1 MHDIQQQIFSELDK
15 FQKLTDDAQKI
26 ILEVADRLNDGYSP
40 EESTT
45 GNLFASLKG
54 LRKLYESI
62 CSMIASESN
71 VLEVSQKELS
81 ASELRRIAEGI
92 NEAAELAKED
102 LRRFIRI
109 KSSME
114 MFSDQIKPVQEKAE
128 KLLQRL
134 EQNPTGSARKS
145 ALNEAV
151 KYQKFLAML
160 DQELTEGNV
169 SNTFELSK
177 IFPAMTVIGLTAN
190 QYYIDGE
197 DSHSKHK
204 PEIITPKTKPA
215 PQTSTA
221 KTESTS
227 QNSSRKN
234 ESTPQSSSH
243 KNESASQEFDDKP
256 NIPAEDRTL
265 TPRNPVKP
273 KKPSAKAFRDEIIKN
288 AVSAGHDIGHNV
300 MELINIF
307 SHYAVLTAEQAF
319 EFRVYYMAQGVKDI
333 KERGEYIDEEL
344 NAGREEGMKATTD
357 ALEWLERKKAVS
369 YFPAADDDDEG
380 FYCLTKWLADSLEK
394 AEVKKRFKEPSIGK
408 APVGADNE
416 LSEYYASQTV
426 QRNSMMLEYLLFCSE
441 SDRIDKLGAILS
453 GTMSTLDGTTVPV
466 FWEGKEYKCPLF
478 LSLADA
484 VSYTSAAK
492 SESFVVAQDS
502 PDQVNSVLEIL
513 DDETRDKL
521 FILDDKLYRGFV
533 SIDDEEDEI
542 FLIHVDDDDD
552 DSADLPAEDL
562 SAEHEPQLGFNFDS
576 DNEPTPAEVNESSEN
591 EIADSLLESSKA
603 ADESET
609 IPAKVNEA
617 HENEIADSLLE
628 SSEVVYNSETI
639 PAIPDDDTLADE
651 VISLLNDTDTGSK
664 EIPYPSLI
672 TAVLAAKAVE
682 SNPDNVK
689 CSELSAKIDMAAH
702 VFHDSPEYT
711 GANLSAA
718 FPDNPAGDEISE
730 CLMLAAYLR
739 AMISPEMPY
748 SDFEMKRRLDEIS
761 ADYDSFF
768 PSAREARKVFARI
781 YEFHKR
787 FGTFPADFLEKSGES
802 KNESGLSRIKTEAE
816 SLLAIPTFNKDM
828 KVLPFFAREFFGPAC
843 DIYPRVKA
851 VSDDDRSMTDN
862 VRAFV
867 ERYYDPNEKM
877 SAGKMEDLIDK
888 VWADVWHERAGAMQ
902 GRVRPLISNLRT
914 SVERNFYVRLSIM
927 HKWLSAVETE
937 TVNFDA
943 EALTAARNDIL
954 SLSEDALSK
963 LRGKPG
969 KSVVMMALDDIRAK
983 LTNSPQPEYFA
994 VLLTNGII
1002 PLDSDGSPILGNSDV
1017 KYYEPARNMMR
1028 FINAK
1033 RLTLSQAE
1041 QKILYDEKSPMY
1053 ENLHQLEMI
1062 YRITGRESDLGDD
1075 AKRARES
1082 AEKYTEDFRLKI
1094 DTDYAFG
1101 RISEDDAETLKSF
1114 IAENESIMAGGD
1126 FGCWRQFLEAIRL
1139 QADDISA
1146 VSKERIMS
1154 EIKSCIESAGE
1165 SPEILS
1171 EAMRLSE
1178 EGSLNAAESFLN
1190 RYESAKAMGIPAPEV
1205 HSERTEIDA
1214 FTEFMTKFDELYRE
1228 CDKPKS
1234 KEKTLKSLGK
1244 NYIEDNPPEEWPTLS
1259 RKLKDERTAII
1270 DNWPSR
1276 LGNTTHEQ
1284 IRALVAGLGFSPE
1297 TSEGSVKK
1305 ESANPDFPNVE
1316 IFSVMMRKND
1326 GRNCSHPIAKFG
1338 TKLESLSVIILYG
1351 SGNPEK
1357 IVSSIMEREPGTSIL
1372 LMDYHISRNVRSQ
1385 FAKSFRTHGR
1395 QDKYFLLVDRVL
1407 ALFLTLKDTSGR
1419 LSTLLQCT
1427 LPYTSCIPFTKGSG
1441 YVAPEMF
1448 YGRERELA
1456 DIRSPEGSSIV
1467 YGGRQLGK
1475 TSLLRRAETL
1485 EHNPDKLKF
1494 AVYSDLTANGLM
1506 KAFEDGFSETDFVS
1520 GIIQSVN
1527 AKVPGL
1533 LDSNNTLQAMC
1544 GNIEALISS
1553 KKAASFMLLLDEADA
1568 FLDSIRGE
1576 NYEPLLPLVNLRKS
1590 TEHKFRF
1597 VLAGLHNVMRATKYT
1612 ADNNPLGQLGY
1623 ALCIRP
1629 LSPFEAQRLLLE
1641 PLEYLGFRID
1651 PERHL
1656 ETILTATNYYPG
1668 VIQYFGY
1675 TLLEKFT
1682 DRCINSG
1689 SDEITPPFPVD
1700 DSLLGSVIASQELTE
1715 AATHTLR
1722 LSLSLDKYFMLAQ
1735 CIAYLYYSGGGEVSG
1750 AFRGF
1755 SVSEIIEADSELT
1768 QCMAGESY
1776 ESYDAMLREMSDMG
1790 ILSRLSNGS
1799 YRFRRQSFVKS
1810 IWPDEDSVLRTGE

>member
-1 MHDIQQQIFSELDK
+1 MQDIQQQIFSELEK
-15 FQKLTDDAQKI
+15 FQKLTDDARKI
-26 ILEVADRLNDGYSP
+26 LLDVDVKLKEGYSP
-40 EESTT
+40 EESATT
-45 GNLFASLKG
+45 NLFASLKG

-62 CSMIASESN
+62 CAMIASESN
-71 VLEVSQKELS
+71 SLEISRGELS
-81 ASELRRIAEGI
+81 ASELRKIAEGI
-92 NEAAELAKED
+92 NEAAELAKDD

-109 KSSME
+109 KSSMAA
-114 MFSDQIKPVQEKAE
+114 FNGHIKPVQEKAE

-169 SNTFELSK
+169 SNAEELSK
-177 IFPAMTVIGLTAN
+177 IFPPMTVIGLTAGH
-190 QYYIDGE
+190 YRIDEGIPRA
-197 DSHSKHK
+197 K
-204 PEIITPKTKPA
+204 PEPAKTLRQQENEALETESHEIESAQTESHPQEIISKLENETPAKISDRKSSVKGKILTARTPVKTKKA
-215 PQTSTA
+215 
-221 KTESTS
+221 
-227 QNSSRKN
+227 
-234 ESTPQSSSH
+234 
-243 KNESASQEFDDKP
+243 
-256 NIPAEDRTL
+256 
-265 TPRNPVKP
+265 
-273 KKPSAKAFRDEIIKN
+273 SAKEFREEIVKGAMN
-288 AVSAGHDIGHNV
+288 AGSILGHDAV
-300 MELINIF
+300 ELLNIF
-307 SHYAVLTAEQAF
+307 SRYGILTLKQAF
-319 EFRVYYMAQGVKDI
+319 ELRIYYLALSIKDS
-333 KERGEYIDEEL
+333 KERKDYISDKLSEE
-344 NAGREEGMKATTD
+344 EEGLSATRA

-369 YFPAADDDDEG
+369 FFPRDDGDY
-380 FYCLTKWLADSLEK
+380 FYCLTKWIAGSIDK
-394 AEVKKRFKEPSIGK
+394 AEVKKRFKDP
-408 APVGADNE
+408 PVGKFLFSADNE
-416 LSEYYASQTV
+416 LSEEDAIRITRQNEMVLTYMRYCVGKNLIDRLGYIISNTLCLHWDAS
-426 QRNSMMLEYLLFCSE
+426 
-441 SDRIDKLGAILS
+441 
-453 GTMSTLDGTTVPV
+453 VPI
-466 FWEGKEYKCPLF
+466 FWEGKEYKCAEIF
-478 LSLADA
+478 SSIQSA
-484 VSYTSAAK
+484 VSHTSYLKEPTLAVTQ
-492 SESFVVAQDS
+492 ES
-502 PDQVNSVLEIL
+502 PEHINTVLGYF
-513 DDETRDKL
+513 DDETRDNI
-521 FILDDKLYRGFV
+521 FVYTDTMHRGFV
-533 SIDDEEDEI
+533 KIDDEDDDNGG
-542 FLIHVDDDDD
+542 DDDDD
-552 DSADLPAEDL
+552 FLADDL
-562 SAEHEPQLGFNFDS
+562 LDDPDLQLGFNFDS
-576 DNEPTPAEVNESSEN
+576 DNDTTPPEPKEAPEPVTAS
-591 EIADSLLESSKA
+591 ALH
-603 ADESET
+603 ADESRAET
-609 IPAKVNEA
+609 P
-617 HENEIADSLLE
+617 DSE
-628 SSEVVYNSETI
+628 SITE
-639 PAIPDDDTLADE
+639 IPDDDTLAYGI
-651 VISLLNDTDTGSK
+651 ISLLNDTNTGDK

-672 TAVLAAKAVE
+672 TAMLTAKAAAF
-682 SNPDNVK
+682 NTDNVS
-689 CSELSAKIDMAAH
+689 CSGLSEKIDMAVH
-702 VFHDSPEYT
+702 ILRDSPEYT
-711 GANLSAA
+711 GANLAA
-718 FPDNPAGDEISE
+718 TFPDNPAGDETSE
-730 CLMLAAYLR
+730 GLMLAAYLR

-748 SDFEMKRRLDEIS
+748 SDFEMKRILDEIN

-787 FGTFPADFLEKSGES
+787 YGIFPADFLERSGGNE
-802 KNESGLSRIKTEAE
+802 NESGLSRIKTEAE

-828 KVLPFFAREFFGPAC
+828 KVLPFFAREFFGPSFE
-843 DIYPRVKA
+843 IYPCVKA
-851 VSDDDRSMTDN
+851 VSDDNRSMLDD

-867 ERYYDPNEKM
+867 EKYYDTNEKM
-877 SAGKMEDLIDK
+877 SSGKMEDLIDK

-914 SVERNFYVRLSIM
+914 SVERAFYVRLAVM
-927 HKWLSAVETE
+927 HRWLAAVETE
-937 TVNFDA
+937 TVNFDT
-943 EALTAARNDIL
+943 ESLNAARNEIL
-954 SLSEDALSK
+954 SLSDDAIAK
-963 LRGKPG
+963 MTGKPG
-969 KSVVMMALDDIRAK
+969 KSVIIMALDNIRAK
-983 LTNSPQPEYFA
+983 LTNSPEPEYFA

-1002 PLDSDGSPILGNSDV
+1002 PIGNDGFPILGNSDV
-1017 KYYEPARNMMR
+1017 KYYEPIRNMMR
-1028 FINAK
+1028 FIDSPH
-1033 RLTLSQAE
+1033 LTLSQAE
-1041 QKILYDEKSPMY
+1041 EKILYDEKSPMY

-1062 YRITGRESDLGDD
+1062 YRIQGRESDLGDD
-1075 AKRARES
+1075 ATRARES

-1101 RISEDDAETLKSF
+1101 RISEDDAETLKSL
-1114 IAENESIMAGGD
+1114 ITENDYIMVGGD
-1126 FGCWRQFLEAIRL
+1126 FGCWRQFLEAIRH
-1139 QADDISA
+1139 QADDISS
-1146 VSKERIMS
+1146 VSKERIIS
-1154 EIKSCIESAGE
+1154 EIKACIESAGE
-1165 SPEILS
+1165 SPKILS
-1171 EAMRLSE
+1171 EAMRLAE

-1190 RYESAKAMGIPAPEV
+1190 RYESAKAMGVPAPES
-1205 HSERTEIDA
+1205 HTERTEIDA
-1214 FTEFMTKFDELYRE
+1214 FTEFMTRFDELYTE
-1228 CDKPKS
+1228 CDKPRS

-1244 NYIEDNPPEEWPTLS
+1244 SYIEDNPPEGWQSLT

-1276 LGNTTHEQ
+1276 LGNTTHDQ
-1284 IRALVAGLGFSPE
+1284 IRALAAGLGFSPE

-1305 ESANPDFPNVE
+1305 ESANPDFPNME
-1316 IFSVMMRKND
+1316 IFSVMMKKND

-1338 TKLESLSVIILYG
+1338 TRLESLSVIILYG

-1357 IVSSIMEREPGTSIL
+1357 IVSSVMEREPGTSIL
-1372 LMDYHISRNVRSQ
+1372 LMDYHVSKNVRSQ

-1407 ALFLTLKDTSGR
+1407 ALFLTLQDTNGR

-1485 EHNPDKLKF
+1485 EHNPDKMKF
-1494 AVYSDLTANGLM
+1494 AVYSDLTANGLK
-1506 KAFEDGFSETDFVS
+1506 KAFDDGFSEPDFVS
-1520 GIIQSVN
+1520 GIIHSVN

-1533 LDSNNTLQAMC
+1533 LASNSTIQAMC
-1544 GNIEALISS
+1544 DNIESLISQ
-1553 KKAASFMLLLDEADA
+1553 KKAASFMLLLDEADS

-1597 VLAGLHNVMRATKYT
+1597 VLAGLHNVMRAKKYA

-1651 PERHL
+1651 PDRHL

-1682 DRCINSG
+1682 DRCVNSG
-1689 SDEITPPFPVD
+1689 SDEIMPPFPVD

-1715 AATHTLR
+1715 AAAHTLR
-1722 LSLSLDKYFMLAQ
+1722 LSLSLDKYFMLGQ
-1735 CIAYLYYSGGGEVSG
+1735 CIAYLYYSGGGENSG

-1755 SVSEIIEADSELT
+1755 TVSEIIEADSELT
-1768 QCMAGESY
+1768 QCMTGESY

>member
-1 MHDIQQQIFSELDK
+1 MQDIQQQIFSELDK
-15 FQKLTDDAQKI
+15 FQKLTDDARKI
-26 ILEVADRLNDGYSP
+26 ILEVADKLNDGYSP

-71 VLEVSQKELS
+71 ALEVSHKELS
-81 ASELRRIAEGI
+81 ASELRKIAQGI

-190 QYYIDGE
+190 QYHIDGE
-197 DSHSKHK
+197 DSRAKHK
-204 PEIITPKTKPA
+204 PENIPI
-215 PQTSTA
+215 
-221 KTESTS
+221 KTESTP
-227 QNSSRKN
+227 QNVTRKN
-234 ESTPQSSSH
+234 ESTPQNSTRKTESTPQKLTR
-243 KNESASQEFDDKP
+243 KNESTTQKFDDSPK
-256 NIPAEDRTL
+256 IPAEDRTL

-273 KKPSAKAFRDEIIKN
+273 KKPSAKAFRDEIIKT

-307 SHYAVLTAEQAF
+307 SHYAVLTVEQAF
-319 EFRVYYMAQGVKDI
+319 EFRVYYMAQGVKGS
-333 KERGEYIDEEL
+333 KERREYINEKLNDE
-344 NAGREEGMKATTD
+344 REEGLKATRD

-369 YFPAADDDDEG
+369 YFPVDDEEG
-380 FYCLTKWLADSLEK
+380 FYCLTQWLADTLEK

-408 APVGADNE
+408 ALVGADNE
-416 LSEYYASQTV
+416 LSEYYASKAV
-426 QRNSMMLEYLLFCSE
+426 QRNSMMLEYLLFCNE
-441 SDRIDKLGAILS
+441 SDRIDKLGAILN
-453 GTMSTLDGTTVPV
+453 GTMSTLYDTTAPV
-466 FWEGKEYKCPLF
+466 FWDGKEYKCEVF
-478 LSLADA
+478 LSLASA
-484 VSYTSAAK
+484 VSYTSVTK
-492 SESFVVAQDS
+492 HESFVVAQDS
-502 PDQVNSVLEIL
+502 PDQVNSVLESL
-513 DDETRDKL
+513 DDETRDKV

-533 SIDDEEDEI
+533 VIDDEEDEI

-552 DSADLPAEDL
+552 SADLPAEDL
-562 SAEHEPQLGFNFDS
+562 RGGHESQLGFNFDS
-576 DNEPTPAEVNESSEN
+576 DNETTPPDSHEESKNVN
-591 EIADSLLESSKA
+591 ADSEI
-603 ADESET
+603 ADESEM
-609 IPAKVNEA
+609 IPAAVNEES
-617 HENEIADSLLE
+617 ENLQPEESTDDSE
-628 SSEVVYNSETI
+628 SI
-639 PAIPDDDTLADE
+639 PAIPDDDTLAGKI
-651 VISLLNDTDTGSK
+651 ISLLNDTDTGSK

-672 TAVLAAKAVE
+672 TAVLAAKAAE
-682 SNPDNVK
+682 SNPDSVR

-702 VFHDSPEYT
+702 VLRDSPEYT
-711 GANLSAA
+711 GANLSSA
-718 FPDNPAGDEISE
+718 FPDSPAGDEVSE

-787 FGTFPADFLEKSGES
+787 FGTFPADFLEKSGETKS
-802 KNESGLSRIKTEAE
+802 ESGLSRIRTEAE

-851 VSDDDRSMTDN
+851 VSDDDRSMIDD

-969 KSVVMMALDDIRAK
+969 KCIVMMALDDIRAK

-1002 PLDSDGSPILGNSDV
+1002 PLDSEGSPILGNSDV
-1017 KYYEPARNMMR
+1017 KYYEPVRNMMR

-1146 VSKERIMS
+1146 VSKERILS

-1171 EAMRLSE
+1171 EAMRLAE

-1372 LMDYHISRNVRSQ
+1372 LMDYHISKNVRSQ

-1494 AVYSDLTANGLM
+1494 AVYSDLTANGLT
-1506 KAFEDGFSETDFVS
+1506 KAFEDGFSEPDFVS
-1520 GIIQSVN
+1520 GIIHSVN

-1533 LDSNNTLQAMC
+1533 LDESNTLQAMC
-1544 GNIEALISS
+1544 GNIEALISG

-1597 VLAGLHNVMRATKYT
+1597 VLAGLHNVMRAKKYA

-1722 LSLSLDKYFMLAQ
+1722 LSLSLDKYFMLGQ
-1735 CIAYLYYSGGGEVSG
+1735 CIAYLYYSGGGEISG

-1776 ESYDAMLREMSDMG
+1776 EAYDAMLREMSDMG

>member
-1 MHDIQQQIFSELDK
+1 MQDIQQQIFSELDK
-15 FQKLTDDAQKI
+15 FQKLTEDARKI
-26 ILEVADRLNDGYSP
+26 LLDVDMKLKEGYSP
-40 EESTT
+40 EESATMS
-45 GNLFASLKG
+45 LFASLRG
-54 LRKLYESI
+54 LRKLYESV

-71 VLEVSQKELS
+71 MLEISRKELS
-81 ASELRRIAEGI
+81 ASELREIVSGI
-92 NEAAELAKED
+92 NEAEELAKED

-109 KSSME
+109 KSSMATLAE
-114 MFSDQIKPVQEKAE
+114 HIKPVQEKAE

-134 EQNPTGSARKS
+134 EQNPTGNARKS
-145 ALNEAV
+145 ALNEAL

-160 DQELTEGNV
+160 DQELSEGKMKQAE
-169 SNTFELSK
+169 ELSK
-177 IFPAMTVIGLTAN
+177 IFPAMTVVGLTAN

-197 DSHSKHK
+197 DSRAKHK
-204 PEIITPKTKPA
+204 PENITH
-215 PQTSTA
+215 
-221 KTESTS
+221 KTESTP
-227 QNSSRKN
+227 QNAARKN
-234 ESTPQSSSH
+234 EST
-243 KNESASQEFDDKP
+243 SQKFNGSPK
-256 NIPAEDRTL
+256 IPAEDRTL

-288 AVSAGHDIGHNV
+288 AMSAGHEIGHNA

-307 SHYAVLTAEQAF
+307 SHYAVLTVEQAF

-333 KERGEYIDEEL
+333 KERREYIDEKL
-344 NAGREEGMKATTD
+344 NAEREEGIKATRD

-369 YFPAADDDDEG
+369 YFPVNDDEG
-380 FYCLTKWLADSLEK
+380 FYCLTQWLADTLEK
-394 AEVKKRFKEPSIGK
+394 AEVKKRFKEPSVGK
-408 APVGADNE
+408 LLVGADNE
-416 LSEYYASQTV
+416 LSEYYASKAV
-426 QRNSMMLEYLLFCSE
+426 QRNSMMLAYLLFCNE
-441 SDRIDKLGAILS
+441 SDRIDKLCAILN
-453 GTMSTLDGTTVPV
+453 GTMSTLYDTTAPV
-466 FWEGKEYKCPLF
+466 FWEGKEYKCELF
-478 LSLADA
+478 ISLANA
-484 VSYTSAAK
+484 VSYTSVTK
-492 SESFVVAQDS
+492 GESLVVTQDP
-502 PDQVNSVLEIL
+502 PDEINSVLATL
-513 DDETRDKL
+513 DDETRDKIFVVDGSGNMFRGL
-521 FILDDKLYRGFV
+521 TAIL
-533 SIDDEEDEI
+533 
-542 FLIHVDDDDD
+542 DDDDD
-552 DSADLPAEDL
+552 EYIVDDADYLPDDLLHDPDS
-562 SAEHEPQLGFNFDS
+562 QLGFNFDS
-576 DNEPTPAEVNESSEN
+576 DNDSASDLPEEPENVNAIELSDFVNYPGDSESLPEITTDDSDSHAEDSDSHTEDSDSHEDDSDSNVGES
-591 EIADSLLESSKA
+591 
-603 ADESET
+603 
-609 IPAKVNEA
+609 IPE
-617 HENEIADSLLE
+617 
-628 SSEVVYNSETI
+628 
-639 PAIPDDDTLADE
+639 IPDDDTLADDI
-651 VISLLNDTDTGSK
+651 ISLLNDTDTGGK

-672 TAVLAAKAVE
+672 TAVLTAKAAALIPE
-682 SNPDNVK
+682 NVR
-689 CSELSAKIDMAAH
+689 CSELSEKIDMAAN
-702 VFHDSPEYT
+702 VLHDSPEYS
-711 GANLSAA
+711 GAKLSMI
-718 FPDNPAGDEISE
+718 FPGNPAGDEVSE
-730 CLMLAAYLR
+730 GLMLAAYLR

-748 SDFEMKRRLDEIS
+748 SDFEMKRRLDEIN

-781 YEFHKR
+781 YEFHKTC
-787 FGTFPADFLEKSGES
+787 GIFPEDFLMKSGEN
-802 KNESGLSRIKTEAE
+802 KHETGLSRIKTEAE
-816 SLLAIPTFNKDM
+816 SLLSIPTFNKDM
-828 KVLPFFAREFFGPAC
+828 KVLPFFAREFFGPSC
-843 DIYPRVKA
+843 EIYPCLKA
-851 VSDDDRSMTDN
+851 VSDDDRSKIDD
-862 VRAFV
+862 VRAFA
-867 ERYYDPNEKM
+867 EKYYDPNEKM
-877 SAGKMEDLIDK
+877 SAVKMEDYINK

-914 SVERNFYVRLSIM
+914 SVERAFYVRLAII

-937 TVNFDA
+937 AVNFDT
-943 EALTAARNDIL
+943 EALISARNDIL
-954 SLSEDALSK
+954 SLSESAVSK
-963 LRGKPG
+963 LKGKPG
-969 KSVVMMALDDIRAK
+969 KSAVIMALEDIRAK
-983 LTNSPQPEYFA
+983 LTNSPAPEYFA

-1002 PLDSDGSPILGNSDV
+1002 PIGNDGLPILGIPDV
-1017 KYYEPARNMMR
+1017 KYYEPIRNMMR
-1028 FINAK
+1028 FRNAK
-1033 RLTLSQAE
+1033 KLTLSQAE
-1041 QKILYDEKSPMY
+1041 EKILYDEKSPMY

-1101 RISEDDAETLKSF
+1101 RISEDDAETLKSL
-1114 IAENESIMAGGD
+1114 ITENDYIMAGGD

-1139 QADDISA
+1139 NAEDISEI
-1146 VSKERIMS
+1146 SKGRITA
-1154 EIKSCIESAGE
+1154 EIKSCIETSGE
-1165 SPEILS
+1165 CPKILA
-1171 EAMRLSE
+1171 EALTLAE
-1178 EGSLNAAESFLN
+1178 EGSLNAAESYLN

-1214 FTEFMTKFDELYRE
+1214 FTQFMTKFDELYTE
-1228 CDKPKS
+1228 CDKPKN

-1244 NYIEDNPPEEWPTLS
+1244 SYIEDNPPEEWPTLS

-1276 LGNTTHEQ
+1276 LGNSSQEQ

-1297 TSEGSVKK
+1297 TGKDSVHK
-1305 ESANPDFPNVE
+1305 ETANPDFPNME
-1316 IFSVMMRKND
+1316 IFSVTMKKND

-1338 TKLESLSVIILYG
+1338 TKLDFLSVIILYG

-1357 IVSSIMEREPGTSIL
+1357 IVSSVMEREPGTSIL
-1372 LMDYHISRNVRSQ
+1372 LMDYHVSKNVRSQ

-1407 ALFLTLKDTSGR
+1407 ALFLTLQDTSGR
-1419 LSTLLQCT
+1419 LSALLQCT

-1485 EHNPDKLKF
+1485 EHNPEKLKF
-1494 AVYSDLTANGLM
+1494 AFYSDLTANGL
-1506 KAFEDGFSETDFVS
+1506 KKSFENGFSEPDFVRS
-1520 GIIQSVN
+1520 IIHSVN

-1533 LDSNNTLQAMC
+1533 LSISTTLQAMC
-1544 GNIEALISS
+1544 DNIESLISA
-1553 KKAASFMLLLDEADA
+1553 KKAASFMLLLDEADS

-1597 VLAGLHNVMRATKYT
+1597 VLAGLHNVMRAKKYA

-1682 DRCINSG
+1682 DRCVNSG
-1689 SDEITPPFPVD
+1689 SDEIMPPFPVD

-1735 CIAYLYYSGGGEVSG
+1735 CIAYLHYSGGGENSG

-1755 SVSEIIEADSELT
+1755 TVSEIIEADSELT
-1768 QCMAGESY
+1768 QCMTGESY